1 MNNQFPTD
9 PKISEILNM
18 MKNVKQSI
26 LLEKAF
32 HQCNVQITNEMII
45 NMSHQDI
52 EVIVKQQMKDRI
64 AQSILDSIDIHT
76 YVDDGNLSKNTITYV
91 NEFMLFSKQEMT
103 SIIEYIIRQMS
114 DEDLKRIR
122 NTN

>member
-32 HQCNVQITNEMII
+32 HQCNVQINNEMII

-64 AQSILDSIDIHT
+64 TQSILDSIDIHT
-76 YVDDGNLSKNTITYV
+76 YVDDRNLLKNTITYV